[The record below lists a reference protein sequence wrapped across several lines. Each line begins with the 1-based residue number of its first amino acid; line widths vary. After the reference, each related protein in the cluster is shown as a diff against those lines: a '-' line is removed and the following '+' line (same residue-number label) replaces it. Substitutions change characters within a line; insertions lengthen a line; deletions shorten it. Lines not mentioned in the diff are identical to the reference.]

1 MAEANDPIEF
11 EKFRSHILEM
21 LVSSE
26 LLNVILQEIVL
37 GIEKLHPQM
46 LCSILLLDSE
56 GKHLG
61 NGIAPSLPD
70 FYNEAI
76 SGVQIGV
83 GVGSCGTAAYSNER
97 VIVEDITTHPYW
109 APYKELALRAGLGS
123 CWSQPI
129 RSSTNQVLGT
139 FAIYHHDIHTPN
151 ESDIYL
157 IEQSAR
163 LASIAIEKSV
173 SETKLRESEALYR
186 LLTED
191 VSDVIWKTDLN
202 LNVTYISPADER
214 LRGFK
219 ADEVI
224 GHSVLEMFTDEG
236 IALVIEKIK
245 EREADEKR
253 GIKTDHTTFEVQHRC
268 KDGTLKWGEILSKPE
283 RDTNGT
289 IIGYH
294 GITRDITERKQMQE
308 YVHQLAFYDQLTKL
322 PNRRLFYDRLR
333 QAMASSKRSQKY
345 CVLMFLDLDNFKP
358 LNDTCGHAIGDVLLI
373 QAAERIKNCVREVD
387 TVARFGGDEFVIM
400 VNELSDDKTESIVQA
415 KIVAEKIRSTLS
427 APYLFNID
435 NNKTDHLFEY
445 YCSASIGV
453 LLFINHEGNEDQLL
467 DLADKAMYL
476 AKEKGRNTIHF
487 CNGIDSLQIEKH

>member
-1 MAEANDPIEF
+1 MVEANDPIAF

-26 LLNVILQEIVL
+26 SLTVILQEIVL

-46 LCSILLLDSE
+46 LCSILLLDGE
-56 GKHLG
+56 GKCLC

-76 SGVQIGV
+76 NGVQIGV

-109 APYKELALRAGLGS
+109 APYKELATRANLGS

-139 FAIYHHDIHTPN
+139 FAIYHHDTHTPN
-151 ESDIYL
+151 EPDIYL
-157 IEQSAR
+157 IEQSAK

-214 LRGFK
+214 LRGYK
-219 ADEVI
+219 AKEVI

-236 IALVIEKIK
+236 IALIIEKIK
-245 EREADEKR
+245 QREESEKR

-308 YVHQLAFYDQLTKL
+308 YVHQLAFYDSLTNL

-358 LNDTCGHAIGDVLLI
+358 LNDTYGHAIGDLLLI
-373 QAAERIKNCVREVD
+373 QAAERIKNCVREMD

-400 VNELSDDKTESIVQA
+400 VNELSEDKAESVVQA
-415 KIVAEKIRSTLS
+415 KIVAEKIRAALS

-453 LLFINHEGNEDQLL
+453 LIFINHEGNEDQLL
-467 DLADKAMYL
+467 DQADKAMYL

>member
-1 MAEANDPIEF
+1 MAETDNPIEF

-26 LLNVILQEIVL
+26 SLNVILQEIVV

-46 LCSILLLDSE
+46 LCSILLLDGE

-70 FYNEAI
+70 FYNEAVN
-76 SGVQIGV
+76 GVQIGI

-97 VIVEDITTHPYW
+97 VVVEDITTHPYW
-109 APYKELALRAGLGS
+109 APYKELATRAGLRS

-157 IEQSAR
+157 IEQSAK

-173 SETKLRESEALYR
+173 AETKLRESEALYR

-191 VSDVIWKTDLN
+191 VSDVIWKIDLN

-214 LRGFK
+214 LRGYT

-236 IALVIEKIK
+236 IALVIEKFK
-245 EREADEKR
+245 QREADEKR
-253 GIKTDHTTFEVQHRC
+253 GIKIDHTTFEVQHRC
-268 KDGTLKWGEILSKPE
+268 KDGTLKWGEVLSKPE

-308 YVHQLAFYDQLTKL
+308 YVHQLAFYDSLTNL

-358 LNDTCGHAIGDVLLI
+358 LNDTYGHAIGDVLLI

-400 VNELSDDKTESIVQA
+400 VNELSDDKAESIVQA

-435 NNKTDHLFEY
+435 NNQTDHLFEY